1 MKDRIIEDRILSLM
15 VEEKEPLFIGEF
27 LMVLELDD
35 FIVDKSLN
43 KFFVEMALNSLIK
56 EGLVVKHRNMYGL
69 VKE

>member
-43 KFFVEMALNSLIK
+43 KFFVEMGLNSLIK

-69 VKE
+69 VKK